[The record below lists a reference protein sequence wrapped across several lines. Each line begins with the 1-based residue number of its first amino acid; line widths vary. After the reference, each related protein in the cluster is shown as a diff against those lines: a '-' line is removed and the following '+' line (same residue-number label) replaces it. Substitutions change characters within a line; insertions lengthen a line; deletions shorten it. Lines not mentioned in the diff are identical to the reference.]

1 MRQKGS
7 LVIFGEWCDG
17 LSGVCFVDYLRPFLS
32 EMVLSYRAINMEI
45 SGHQTDYYYTF
56 LVNLH
61 LRQGVAKLV
70 PAWPS
75 LVHN

>member
-7 LVIFGEWCDG
+7 LVIVGPWCDG
-17 LSGVCFVDYLRPFLS
+17 LSSVCFVDYLRPFLS
-32 EMVLSYRAINMEI
+32 EMVLSYRAVNMEI

-61 LRQGVAKLV
+61 LRQGVAKLAQ
-70 PAWPS
+70 PGP
-75 LVHN
+75 